1 MKNIK
6 DMSPSKHT
14 LELLEDLLADVKAGN
29 IRSFVFCA
37 SYENDKTGHG
47 WSIDRRN
54 NPKNLISEIQLLN
67 HDFLVN
73 TELKEGKSVLSRA
86 LDESDE

>member
-1 MKNIK
+1 
-6 DMSPSKHT
+6 MSPSKDT
-14 LELLEDLLADVKAGN
+14 LEVLEDLLADARSGN
-29 IRSFVFCA
+29 IRSFVFCV
-37 SYENDKTGHG
+37 SYEDDKTGHG
-47 WSIDRRN
+47 WSVDDRN

>member
-1 MKNIK
+1 MTIKNIK
-6 DMSPSKHT
+6 DMSPNKST
-14 LELLEDLLADVKAGN
+14 VELLESLLADSRSGN
-29 IRSFVFCA
+29 IRSFVFCV

-47 WSIDRRN
+47 WSMDHRN

-73 TELKEGKSVLSRA
+73 TELKEGNSVLSRA
-86 LDESDE
+86 LDDW

>member
-6 DMSPSKHT
+6 DMSPSKDT
-14 LELLEDLLADVKAGN
+14 LEVLEDLLADARSGN
-29 IRSFVFCA
+29 IRSFVFCV
-37 SYENDKTGHG
+37 SYEDDKTGHG
-47 WSIDRRN
+47 WSVDDRN

-86 LDESDE
+86 LDE

>member
-6 DMSPSKHT
+6 DMSPNKGT
-14 LELLEDLLADVKAGN
+14 VELLEELLAEAKSGN
-29 IRSFVFCA
+29 IRSFVFCV

-47 WSIDRRN
+47 WSMDRRN

-67 HDFLVN
+67 HDFLVK
-73 TELKEGKSVLSRA
+73 TELDEGKSVLSRA
-86 LDESDE
+86 LDE

>member
-6 DMSPSKHT
+6 DMSPSKDT
-14 LELLEDLLADVKAGN
+14 LEVLEDLLADARSGN
-29 IRSFVFCA
+29 IRSFVFCV
-37 SYENDKTGHG
+37 SYEDDKTGHG
-47 WSIDRRN
+47 WSVDDRN

>member
-6 DMSPSKHT
+6 DMSPSKDT
-14 LELLEDLLADVKAGN
+14 LEVLEDLLADARSGN
-29 IRSFVFCA
+29 IRSFVFCV
-37 SYENDKTGHG
+37 SYEDDKTGHG
-47 WSIDRRN
+47 WSVDHRN

-73 TELKEGKSVLSRA
+73 TELQEGKSVLSRA